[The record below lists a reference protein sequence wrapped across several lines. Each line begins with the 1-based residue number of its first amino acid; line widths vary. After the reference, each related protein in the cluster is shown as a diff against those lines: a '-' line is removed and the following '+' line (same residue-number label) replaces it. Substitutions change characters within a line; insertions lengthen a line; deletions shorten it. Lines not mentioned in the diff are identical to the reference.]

1 MDFDPKQRQ
10 GKGRRKKAETPTNG
24 KNMIMVLDD
33 DEDLGMDD
41 ELCEEEK
48 ETIGEIVGLIHEG
61 AADEDDMF

>member
-1 MDFDPKQRQ
+1 MDFDLKQRQ
-10 GKGRRKKAETPTNG
+10 GKGRRKKAETPTN
-24 KNMIMVLDD
+24 NLIMVLDD

-61 AADEDDMF
+61 AADEDDLF